1 MTAILVRATGVEPA
15 ATAARDAATAATRPL
30 IKMQEAAGSLPTTQ
44 KKKAQSIQTEIGFSL
59 LSQGDCGIS
68 ENDLNKYNESLEK
81 SKQNDLLA
89 EEVKSK
95 SLEIENIQEELLAIK
110 KQLEE
115 SQAKQNQE
123 FIELAEVL
131 YANYRDSYAEF
142 FKTFH
147 DEISELNNKL
157 QGLESQ
163 SEVLKS
169 QIETQGFFGKLVN
182 QVKLTSSA
190 SSVNSAK
197 KKKESVLQKAGSFVV
212 SQGKIDFI
220 RSQENLE
227 YSILTILDKV
237 QNSQFVVDEILQKQK
252 NLISTEKS
260 LKDEFAKIAEGANL
274 KAKLSNLEKNNEIQ
288 QQTRSK
294 IALSVGEEFS
304 KKYISDKGEKF
315 DGYDSVV
322 QNFPAFVDLAESFD
336 AISKAEIQLEIYQ
349 TESDIESCVSR
360 IYNMQQTIISN
371 EKKIETL
378 KSNNTQLAE
387 KITSE
392 GDLKDSLLRK
402 KSELEQKLQ

>member
-1 MTAILVRATGVEPA
+1 MVA
-15 ATAARDAATAATRPL
+15 
-30 IKMQEAAGSLPTTQ
+30 SLKQLSELKQICTEQ

-131 YANYRDSYAEF
+131 YANYRDSYADF

-227 YSILTILDKV
+227 YSILTVLDKV

-252 NLISTEKS
+252 NLTSTEKS

-274 KAKLSNLEKNNEIQ
+274 KAKLSNLEKNNELQ

>member
-1 MTAILVRATGVEPA
+1 MA
-15 ATAARDAATAATRPL
+15 A
-30 IKMQEAAGSLPTTQ
+30 SLKQLSELKQICTEQ

-115 SQAKQNQE
+115 SQTKQNQE

-197 KKKESVLQKAGSFVV
+197 KKKESVLQKAGSLVV

-227 YSILTILDKV
+227 YSILTVLDKV

-252 NLISTEKS
+252 NLTSIEKS

-274 KAKLSNLEKNNEIQ
+274 KAKLSNLEKNNELQ

-304 KKYISDKGEKF
+304 KKYISDKGEIF

>member
-1 MTAILVRATGVEPA
+1 MA
-15 ATAARDAATAATRPL
+15 A
-30 IKMQEAAGSLPTTQ
+30 SLKQLSELKQICTEQ

-131 YANYRDSYAEF
+131 YANYRDSYADF

-227 YSILTILDKV
+227 YSILTVLDKV

-252 NLISTEKS
+252 NLTSTEKS

-274 KAKLSNLEKNNEIQ
+274 KAKLSNLEKNNELQ

>member
-1 MTAILVRATGVEPA
+1 MA
-15 ATAARDAATAATRPL
+15 A
-30 IKMQEAAGSLPTTQ
+30 SLKQLSELKQICTEQ

-197 KKKESVLQKAGSFVV
+197 KKKESVLQKAGSLVV

-227 YSILTILDKV
+227 YSILTVLDKV

-252 NLISTEKS
+252 NLTSTEKT

-274 KAKLSNLEKNNEIQ
+274 KAKLSNLEKNNELQ

>member
-1 MTAILVRATGVEPA
+1 MA
-15 ATAARDAATAATRPL
+15 A
-30 IKMQEAAGSLPTTQ
+30 SLKQLSELKQICTEQ

-95 SLEIENIQEELLAIK
+95 SLEIENIQEELLATK

-115 SQAKQNQE
+115 SQTKQNQE

-227 YSILTILDKV
+227 YSILTVLDKV

-252 NLISTEKS
+252 NLTSTEKS

-274 KAKLSNLEKNNEIQ
+274 KAKLSNLEKNNELQ

>member
-1 MTAILVRATGVEPA
+1 MAAVIICVDFGAT
-15 ATAARDAATAATRPL
+15 
-30 IKMQEAAGSLPTTQ
+30 K
-44 KKKAQSIQTEIGFSL
+44 
-59 LSQGDCGIS
+59 
-68 ENDLNKYNESLEK
+68 NK
-81 SKQNDLLA
+81 
-89 EEVKSK
+89 V
-95 SLEIENIQEELLAIK
+95 
-110 KQLEE
+110 
-115 SQAKQNQE
+115 E

-227 YSILTILDKV
+227 YSILTVLDKV

-252 NLISTEKS
+252 NLTSTEKS

-274 KAKLSNLEKNNEIQ
+274 KAKLSNLEKNNELQ

>member
-1 MTAILVRATGVEPA
+1 MA
-15 ATAARDAATAATRPL
+15 A
-30 IKMQEAAGSLPTTQ
+30 SLKQLSELKQICTEQ

-95 SLEIENIQEELLAIK
+95 SLEIENIQEELLATK

-115 SQAKQNQE
+115 SQTKQNQE
-123 FIELAEVL
+123 FIELADVL
-131 YANYRDSYAEF
+131 YANYRDSYADF

-197 KKKESVLQKAGSFVV
+197 KKKESVLQKAGSLVV

-227 YSILTILDKV
+227 YSILTVLDKV

-252 NLISTEKS
+252 NLTSTEKS

-274 KAKLSNLEKNNEIQ
+274 KAKLSNLEKNNELQ

-392 GDLKDSLLRK
+392 GEFKDSLLRK

>member
-1 MTAILVRATGVEPA
+1 MA
-15 ATAARDAATAATRPL
+15 A
-30 IKMQEAAGSLPTTQ
+30 SLKQLSELKQICTEQ

-95 SLEIENIQEELLAIK
+95 SLEIENIQEELLATK

-115 SQAKQNQE
+115 SLAKQNQE

-197 KKKESVLQKAGSFVV
+197 KKKESVLQKAGSLVV

-227 YSILTILDKV
+227 YSILTVLDKV

-274 KAKLSNLEKNNEIQ
+274 KAKLSNLEKNNELQ

>member
-1 MTAILVRATGVEPA
+1 MA
-15 ATAARDAATAATRPL
+15 A
-30 IKMQEAAGSLPTTQ
+30 SLKQLSELKQICTEQ

-123 FIELAEVL
+123 FIELADVL
-131 YANYRDSYAEF
+131 YANYRDSYADF

-227 YSILTILDKV
+227 YSILTVLDKV

-252 NLISTEKS
+252 NLTSTEKT
-260 LKDEFAKIAEGANL
+260 LKDEFAKISEGANL
-274 KAKLSNLEKNNEIQ
+274 KAKLSNLEKNNELQ

>member
-1 MTAILVRATGVEPA
+1 MA
-15 ATAARDAATAATRPL
+15 A
-30 IKMQEAAGSLPTTQ
+30 SLKQLSELKQICTEQ

-95 SLEIENIQEELLAIK
+95 SLEIENIQEELLATK

-115 SQAKQNQE
+115 SQTKQNQE

-131 YANYRDSYAEF
+131 YANYRDSYADF

-197 KKKESVLQKAGSFVV
+197 KKKESVLQKAGSLVV

-227 YSILTILDKV
+227 YSILTVLDKV

-274 KAKLSNLEKNNEIQ
+274 KAKLSNLEKNNELQ

>member
-1 MTAILVRATGVEPA
+1 MA
-15 ATAARDAATAATRPL
+15 A
-30 IKMQEAAGSLPTTQ
+30 SLKQLSELKQICTEQ

-68 ENDLNKYNESLEK
+68 ENDLNKYSESLEK

-95 SLEIENIQEELLAIK
+95 SLEIENIQEELLATK

-115 SQAKQNQE
+115 SQTKQNQE

-131 YANYRDSYAEF
+131 YANYRDSYADF

-197 KKKESVLQKAGSFVV
+197 KKKESVLQKAGSLVV

-227 YSILTILDKV
+227 YSILTVLDKV

-252 NLISTEKS
+252 NLTSIEKS

-274 KAKLSNLEKNNEIQ
+274 KAKLSNLEKNNELQ

-304 KKYISDKGEKF
+304 KKYISDKGEIF

>member
-1 MTAILVRATGVEPA
+1 MA
-15 ATAARDAATAATRPL
+15 A
-30 IKMQEAAGSLPTTQ
+30 SLKQLSELKQICTEQ

-95 SLEIENIQEELLAIK
+95 SLEIENIQEELLVTK

-197 KKKESVLQKAGSFVV
+197 KKKESVLQKAGSLVV

-227 YSILTILDKV
+227 YSILTVLDKV

-252 NLISTEKS
+252 NLTSIEKS

-274 KAKLSNLEKNNEIQ
+274 KAKLSNLEKNNELQ

-304 KKYISDKGEKF
+304 KKYISDKGEIF

>member
-1 MTAILVRATGVEPA
+1 MA
-15 ATAARDAATAATRPL
+15 A
-30 IKMQEAAGSLPTTQ
+30 SLKQLSELKQICTEQ

-95 SLEIENIQEELLAIK
+95 SLEIENIQEELLVVK

-197 KKKESVLQKAGSFVV
+197 KKKESVLQKAGSLVV

-227 YSILTILDKV
+227 YSILTVLDKV

-274 KAKLSNLEKNNEIQ
+274 KAKLSNLEKNNELQ

>member
-1 MTAILVRATGVEPA
+1 MA
-15 ATAARDAATAATRPL
+15 A
-30 IKMQEAAGSLPTTQ
+30 SLKQLSELKQICTEQ

-95 SLEIENIQEELLAIK
+95 SLEIENIQEELLATK

-227 YSILTILDKV
+227 YSILTVLDKV

-252 NLISTEKS
+252 NLTSTEKS

-274 KAKLSNLEKNNEIQ
+274 KAKLSNLEKNNELQ